1 MSSGYYE
8 KSSGSFNT
16 LRSALLMNDSLES
29 LLKNIF
35 IFFLALQSALC
46 GLLLVA
52 FPWWQVLWIT
62 GGCLL
67 ITGSVF
73 IALYGKVLTI
83 FQRIGTQLDAL
94 QHQDFSILA
103 KPVFKSGIVAE
114 FQQQFNALRESL
126 QIHKSH
132 YNQQLFVLY
141 QMIDHLNTPIL
152 VFDHKQRL
160 SYANSAF
167 AQLFGRPWQTLRH
180 AEPAL
185 LGLVMDPEWQF
196 SDATKQQEWQ
206 IRTSRFVDQG
216 LENQLL
222 IFINIKS
229 ALRNQELEAWQKLI
243 RVLSHEIRNSLTP
256 VAALAQSLQQKV
268 SQPREKEALSVIEER
283 CQHLRDFVAR
293 YAQFQQPIYIE
304 QKKVH
309 LQSLIEK
316 IQGLFPTQPLAPLD
330 KDLQLHTD
338 PVLLQQ
344 VLINL
349 LKNAEEAGSP
359 PATVEL
365 TTQIIREHSQAYCEI
380 KITDQGQGITNEDNL
395 FVPFYT
401 TKSQGQGI
409 GLNLCR
415 HIVEQLGGQ
424 LSLSNRTD
432 RTGACAVVRLPLL
445 DAGVTERDVL

>member
-1 MSSGYYE
+1 MAESSVP
-8 KSSGSFNT
+8 GS
-16 LRSALLMNDSLES
+16 DSLES
-29 LLKNIF
+29 LLKNIVL
-35 IFFLALQSALC
+35 FLLLLQAGLC
-46 GLLLVA
+46 GLLLLA
-52 FPWWQVLWIT
+52 LPWWQVALIGT
-62 GGCLL
+62 VSLL
-67 ITGSVF
+67 ITSAIF
-73 IALYGKVLTI
+73 IGLYSKIFTI

-103 KPVFKSGIVAE
+103 KPVFHAGIVAE

-160 SYANSAF
+160 NYANSAF

-180 AEPAL
+180 AKPDL
-185 LGLVMDPEWQF
+185 LGLIMKSEWQF
-196 SDATKQQEWQ
+196 SDALKQQEWQ

-216 LENQLL
+216 QENQLL

-229 ALRNQELEAWQKLI
+229 ALRNQEQEAWQKLI

-268 SQPREKEALSVIEER
+268 TQAREKEALSVIEER

-293 YAQFQQPIYIE
+293 YAQFQQPIHIE
-304 QKKVH
+304 HQLVNV
-309 LQSLIEK
+309 QSLIEK
-316 IQGLFPTQPLAPLD
+316 TQGLFPQQRLTPSGQD
-330 KDLQLHTD
+330 IVLQTD

-359 PATVEL
+359 PETVEL
-365 TTQIIREHSQAYCEI
+365 TTQLIREHSREYCEI
-380 KITDQGQGITNEDNL
+380 KILDQGQGITNEDNL

-424 LSLSNRTD
+424 LSLSNRSD
-432 RTGACAVVRLPLL
+432 RCGACAQVRLPIAESLR
-445 DAGVTERDVL
+445 APEASV

>member
-1 MSSGYYE
+1 
-8 KSSGSFNT
+8 
-16 LRSALLMNDSLES
+16 MNDSLES
-29 LLKNIF
+29 MLKNIF
-35 IFFLALQSALC
+35 IFCLVLQTGLC
-46 GLLLVA
+46 GLLLLA
-52 FPWWQVLWIT
+52 LPWWQVIWIA
-62 GGCLL
+62 GVCLL
-67 ITGSVF
+67 ITGGVF
-73 IALYGKVLTI
+73 IGLYSKVLTI

-103 KPVFKSGIVAE
+103 KPVFEVGIVAE

-152 VFDHKQRL
+152 VFDPKQRL

-185 LGLVMDPEWQF
+185 LGLVMKSEWQF
-196 SDATKQQEWQ
+196 SEAAKQQEWQ

-216 LENQLL
+216 QENQLL

-293 YAQFQQPIYIE
+293 YAQFQQPVYVE
-304 QKKVH
+304 KKQID
-309 LQSLIEK
+309 LQALIDK
-316 IQGLFPTQPLAPLD
+316 IQGLFPNQPLALLD
-330 KDLQLHTD
+330 KDIQLHTD

-365 TTQIIREHSQAYCEI
+365 TTQIIREHAQHYCEI
-380 KITDQGQGITNEDNL
+380 KILDQGQGITNEDNL

-424 LSLSNRTD
+424 LSLHNRID
-432 RTGACAVVRLPLL
+432 HTGACALIRLPLFNA
-445 DAGVTERDVL
+445 DIENSNFV

>member
-1 MSSGYYE
+1 MKEQQAYSS
-8 KSSGSFNT
+8 
-16 LRSALLMNDSLES
+16 DSLES
-29 LLKNIF
+29 LLKSIF
-35 IFFLALQSALC
+35 IFFLILQTGLC
-46 GLLLVA
+46 ALLLMA
-52 FPWWQVLWIT
+52 LPWWQVALI
-62 GGCLL
+62 GIASIL
-67 ITGSVF
+67 ITCSAF
-73 IALYGKVLTI
+73 IGLYSKIFSI

-103 KPVFKSGIVAE
+103 KPVFQAGIVAE

-132 YNQQLFVLY
+132 YNQQLFALY

-160 SYANSAF
+160 SYANGAF

-180 AEPAL
+180 AAPEL
-185 LGLVMDPEWQF
+185 LGLIKKSEWQF
-196 SDATKQQEWQ
+196 DETAKQQEWQ

-216 LENQLL
+216 QENQLL
-222 IFINIKS
+222 IFINIKT
-229 ALRNQELEAWQKLI
+229 ALRHQEQEAWQKLI

-268 SQPREKEALSVIEER
+268 TQPREKEALSVIEER

-293 YAQFQQPIYIE
+293 YAQFQQPIHTERTLISL
-304 QKKVH
+304 H
-309 LQSLIEK
+309 SLIEK
-316 IQGLFPTQPLAPLD
+316 IRGIFPQQQLLPQGQD
-330 KDLQLHTD
+330 IQIKSD

-359 PATVEL
+359 PGTIAL
-365 TTQIIREHSQAYCEI
+365 SLNIIREQQLDFCEI
-380 KITDQGQGITNEDNL
+380 QLLDQGQGITNEDNL

-409 GLNLCR
+409 GLNLSR

-424 LSLSNRTD
+424 LSLNNRTD
-432 RTGACAVVRLPLL
+432 RLGACAVIRLPI
-445 DAGVTERDVL
+445 ATNT